1 MLGSNKKGFTLIE
14 ILIVAAI
21 IGLMTAVVVPNFRK
35 LLPKRERQEFLTKL
49 NALMRFAWQHAL
61 TTRKVHQIEFDTEKR
76 LVWVSMATGTF
87 KDGNPEVTP
96 IKGAYLP
103 TSLKIPPKIEIVN
116 FIIEGFDEWT
126 RGGKRKAAYFF
137 IMPDGLTQSVTINFL
152 DKKHTNVAGK
162 PRQFGLVLNPFNA
175 QFKVYDSFQK

>member
-1 MLGSNKKGFTLIE
+1 MCGSNKKGFTLIE

-21 IGLMTAVVVPNFRK
+21 IGLMTAVAIPNFKK

-61 TTRKVHQIEFDTEKR
+61 TTRKIHQVEFDFDKKLIFVT
-76 LVWVSMATGTF
+76 MASGTF
-87 KDGNPEVTP
+87 KDGNPEVVP
-96 IKGAYLP
+96 VKGAYLP
-103 TSLKIPPKIEIVN
+103 TSLKIPPALEIVN
-116 FIIEGFDEWT
+116 FIIEGFDELA
-126 RGGKRKAAYFF
+126 RGGRRKAVYFF
-137 IMPDGLTQSVTINFL
+137 VMPDGLTQSVTINFI